1 MGGVGLLFSGPWM
14 HMMYSKALP
23 SLVPANAKYQ
33 AMKKLSIDQT
43 VGASLMVAG
52 ALFTTNMLKGK
63 GLKVSVH
70 DTQS

>member
-1 MGGVGLLFSGPWM
+1 MGGVGLIFSGPWM

-23 SLVPANAKYQ
+23 SLVPATSKFQ
-33 AMKKLSIDQT
+33 ALKKLSIDQT
-43 VGASLMVAG
+43 AGACMMVAG